1 MEILCREGD
10 SRLNL
15 AVNFTVL
22 SSGAVSMML
31 YMFRIAVPLFCAVTA
46 VRCFTSMRLGKRRE
60 DPVMVL
66 EDMTTHKVLPVL
78 YWENS
83 IGRSRSCDIVLHDA
97 TASRA
102 HAVLMR
108 RESGW
113 LVADTNSRAGTFV
126 GGRRVKDRTPVM
138 PGDVISM
145 GSTALMLKRT
155 GDVGV
160 PPPQPPRRLAAS
172 PFSLMVSVL
181 LTQVLLALQVG
192 FASGK
197 LVPAAMLPLGALMA
211 AELFFY
217 FYSIKLL
224 GHVSFELETLAF
236 LLCGVGLA
244 VQSAASLKSS
254 YTQLAAVVL
263 GFVFFR
269 FLIWFLG
276 DMDRVTRW
284 RVRIAV
290 FAVLLFA
297 ANLLLAKSRNGAR
310 NWVTIG
316 PVTVQPSEFIKIA
329 FIIVGTS
336 TLDRLQTYKNLTG
349 FIGFSAVCMGAL
361 FLMRDFGTACIFFVG
376 FLIISFMRSGSVRT
390 IALACAVAVFGAFLI
405 LKIKPYVAER
415 FAVWRHVWEHTGDSG
430 FQQTRVLSYSASGG
444 LFGVGLGRGCLK
456 EVFASTSDLAFG
468 MLCEETGVALAV
480 VVVLILAFLALH
492 ARSEATRSRSTLYS
506 IAACAAGGLLLFQAC
521 LNIFGAT
528 DVLPMTGVTLP
539 FVSLGGSSM
548 VASWGMLAFL
558 KASDERTYAARR
570 RKR

>member
-1 MEILCREGD
+1 MEILAER
-10 SRLNL
+10 RIFLLNL
-15 AVNFTVL
+15 AFSFTAL
-22 SSGAVSMML
+22 SSDAVSVML
-31 YMFRIAVPLFCAVTA
+31 YFFRIAVPLLCAGTA
-46 VRCFTSMRLGKRRE
+46 ARCFASMRLGKRRE
-60 DPVMVL
+60 EPVMVL
-66 EDMTTHKVLPVL
+66 EDMTSHKIIPVL

-83 IGRSRSCDIVLHDA
+83 IGRSRSCDVVLHDQ

-113 LVADTNSRAGTFV
+113 LVSDTNSKAGTFV
-126 GGRRVKDRTPVM
+126 NGKKAKDRTPVL
-138 PGDVISM
+138 PGDVIAM

-160 PPPQPPRRLAAS
+160 PPPKPPRRRAAS
-172 PFSLMVSVL
+172 PFSLIASVL
-181 LTQVLLALQVG
+181 LTQILLALQVG
-192 FASGK
+192 FATGK
-197 LVPAAMLPLGALMA
+197 LVPNSMIPLGALMA
-211 AELFFY
+211 AELVFY
-217 FYSIKLL
+217 FYSIHIL
-224 GHVSFELETLAF
+224 GHVSFELETLAL

-244 VQSAASLKSS
+244 LQSAANAKGSL
-254 YTQLAAVVL
+254 TQLAGIVL

-284 RVRIAV
+284 RVKIAI

-310 NWVTIG
+310 NWISLG
-316 PVTVQPSEFIKIA
+316 PVSVQPSEFIKIA

-361 FLMRDFGTACIFFVG
+361 FLMRDFGSACIFFVG
-376 FLIISFMRSGSVRT
+376 FLIIAFMRSGSVRT
-390 IALACAVAVFGAFLI
+390 ISLACAVAVFGAFLI
-405 LKIKPYVAER
+405 LKIKPYVAAR
-415 FAVWRHVWEHTGDSG
+415 FEVWHHVWEHTGDSG
-430 FQQTRVLSYSASGG
+430 YQQTRVLSYSASGG

-456 EVFASTSDLAFG
+456 GVFASTSDLAFG
-468 MLCEETGVALAV
+468 MLCEEAGLVLAV
-480 VVVLILAFLALH
+480 TVVLILAFLALH

-539 FVSLGGSSM
+539 FISLGGSSM

-558 KASDERTYAARR
+558 KANDERTYAARR
-570 RKR
+570 RRK

>member
-1 MEILCREGD
+1 MA
-10 SRLNL
+10 L
-15 AVNFTVL
+15 AVNFTAL
-22 SSGAVSMML
+22 STGAVSVML
-31 YMFRIAVPLFCAVTA
+31 YFFRIAVPLLCAVTA

-66 EDMTTHKVLPVL
+66 EDMTTHKAIPVL

-83 IGRSRSCDIVLHDA
+83 IGRSRSCDIVLRDE
-97 TASRA
+97 TVSRA

-113 LVADTNSRAGTFV
+113 LVADTNSKAGTFV
-126 GGRRVKDRTPVM
+126 GGRRVKERTPVL
-138 PGDVISM
+138 PGDVIAM

-155 GDVGV
+155 GDAGV
-160 PPPQPPRRLAAS
+160 PPPKPRRGRAAS
-172 PFSLMVSVL
+172 PLSLMAAVL
-181 LTQVLLALQVG
+181 LTQILLALQVG

-197 LVPAAMLPLGALMA
+197 FVPAAMLPLGALMA
-211 AELFFY
+211 AELVFY
-217 FYSIKLL
+217 FYSVKML

-244 VQSAASLKSS
+244 LQSAANIKSS
-254 YTQLAAVVL
+254 YTQLAAVVI

-290 FAVLLFA
+290 FAILLFA
-297 ANLLLAKSRNGAR
+297 ANLLLARSRNGAR

-349 FIGFSAVCMGAL
+349 FIAFSAVCMGAL

-376 FLIISFMRSGSVRT
+376 FLIIAFMRSGSVRT

-456 EVFASTSDLAFG
+456 DVFASTSDLAFG
-468 MLCEETGVALAV
+468 MLCEEAGLALAV
-480 VVVLILAFLALH
+480 VVVLILAFLALQ
-492 ARSEATRSRSTLYS
+492 ARGEATRSRSTLYS

-570 RKR
+570 RRR